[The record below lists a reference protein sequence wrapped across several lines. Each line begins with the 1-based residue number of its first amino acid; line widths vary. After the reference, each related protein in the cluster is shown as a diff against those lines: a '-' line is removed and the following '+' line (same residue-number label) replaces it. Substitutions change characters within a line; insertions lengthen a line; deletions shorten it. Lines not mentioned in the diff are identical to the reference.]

1 MEFRDLKK
9 QYQVLRE
16 EMDRAVLDAMA
27 SGAYI
32 MGPQVRELEQQ
43 LAEYV
48 GVNGCA
54 HPGAQGV
61 GHRPRRRCVRAG
73 FHFLLLR

>member
-32 MGPQVRELEQQ
+32 MGPQVRELEQ
-43 LAEYV
+43 
-48 GVNGCA
+48 
-54 HPGAQGV
+54 
-61 GHRPRRRCVRAG
+61 
-73 FHFLLLR
+73 

>member
-16 EMDRAVLDAMA
+16 EMDRAVLGAMA

-43 LAEYV
+43 PADSV
-48 GVNGCA
+48 GGQHCRTCANGPEA
-54 HPGAQGV
+54 WTFAK
-61 GHRPRRRCVRAG
+61 R
-73 FHFLLLR
+73 

>member
-1 MEFRDLKK
+1 MLLYGASNGEAMEFRDLKK

-32 MGPQVRELEQQ
+32 MGPQVRELEQ
-43 LAEYV
+43 
-48 GVNGCA
+48 
-54 HPGAQGV
+54 
-61 GHRPRRRCVRAG
+61 
-73 FHFLLLR
+73 

>member
-9 QYQVLRE
+9 QYQVLRG

-32 MGPQVRELEQQ
+32 MGPQVREL
-43 LAEYV
+43 AATHITDHYI
-48 GVNGCA
+48 
-54 HPGAQGV
+54 
-61 GHRPRRRCVRAG
+61 
-73 FHFLLLR
+73 